1 MTLLQVIIY
10 KLTTRWIINTGPQ
23 LEATYAAAVEA
34 VCRER
39 DTRLNE
45 LEQRHTRWNFAV
57 GLLRLVFVLLRP
69 ISFLSRLAVSFDRE
83 MTETVAAATGQDNP
97 GAVSEHD
104 VNALAAHQV

>member
-45 LEQRHTRWNFAV
+45 LEQRHTRWNFAF
-57 GLLRLVFVLLRP
+57 GLLRLVFVLLCP
-69 ISFLSRLAVSFDRE
+69 ISSWSLLRLLLDSFMRQGDDGDGSSRHWTR
-83 MTETVAAATGQDNP
+83 
-97 GAVSEHD
+97 
-104 VNALAAHQV
+104 